1 MILLFYTPLTKKV
14 TQGEIIMKKI
24 GVVVTTLLLG
34 TIVLFAKGDLHSIDL
49 KMADPDPQRVT
60 PSDKEEILSFST
72 MIQKSMKSVVN
83 IKSTQS
89 DPNSKQIQEL
99 MRDPYFRRFFSI
111 PSHPRPR
118 GALGSGVILSEDGY
132 IVTNNHVVENATSIT
147 VTLPDDPKE
156 YEAKLIGTDKD
167 SDLAVIKIEADGL
180 KPIEVGDSNNL
191 KVADV
196 VFAVGN
202 PFGVGETVT
211 QGIVS
216 ALNKNHVGINQYENF
231 IQTDASI
238 NPGNSGG
245 ALVDSRGALVGIN
258 SAILSRSGGNNG
270 IGFAIP
276 VSMVKRVVTSLIS
289 SGKVTRGY
297 LGVTISD
304 LNSELAQLYKHQ
316 NGAVVVNLDE
326 DGPAYKSG
334 FKRGDLIYKIND
346 KNVKDP
352 SSLKQIVASLKPDS
366 QNTFYVERDK
376 KEIQIDTKLGSRDGF
391 VLGKSLDKALGGMK
405 LSELNTQNMQEYRL
419 SSSVNGVLI
428 EDVYPRSRAERAG
441 FQAGDVIIQIENSNI
456 SNISDLKKV
465 ISRYKNRPKRIY
477 VNRYGTIL
485 MLAMR

>member
-1 MILLFYTPLTKKV
+1 M
-14 TQGEIIMKKI
+14 
-24 GVVVTTLLLG
+24 
-34 TIVLFAKGDLHSIDL
+34 
-49 KMADPDPQRVT
+49 
-60 PSDKEEILSFST
+60 
-72 MIQKSMKSVVN
+72 
-83 IKSTQS
+83 
-89 DPNSKQIQEL
+89 PNS
-99 MRDPYFRRFFSI
+99 
-111 PSHPRPR
+111 RPH
-118 GALGSGVILSEDGY
+118 GALGSGVILSKDGY
-132 IVTNNHVVENATSIT
+132 IVTNNHVVENATKIT

-167 SDLAVIKIEADGL
+167 SDLAVIKIEANNL
-180 KPIEVGDSNNL
+180 NPIEVGDSNYL
-191 KVADV
+191 KVGDV

-276 VSMVKRVVTSLIS
+276 VSMVKRVVSSLIS
-289 SGKVTRGY
+289 QGKVVRGY

-304 LNSELAQLYKHQ
+304 LNSELTQIYKHK

-326 DGPAYKSG
+326 NGPAFKSG
-334 FKRGDLIYKIND
+334 FRRGDLIYKIKD
-346 KNVKDP
+346 KEVKDA
-352 SSLKQIVASLKPDS
+352 SSLKQIVASLKPGS
-366 QNTFYVERDK
+366 TNTFYVERDK
-376 KEIQIDTKLGSRDGF
+376 KDLKIETKLGSRDGF
-391 VLGKSLDKALGGMK
+391 VLGKSLEQALGGMK
-405 LSELNTQNMQEYRL
+405 LSELNTQNMQQYRL
-419 SSSVNGVLI
+419 SSTISGVLI

-441 FQAGDVIIQIENSNI
+441 FQAGDVIIQIENTNVSNL
-456 SNISDLKKV
+456 NDLKKV
-465 ISRYKNRPKRIY
+465 LRVYKHRPKRIY

-485 MLAMR
+485 MFVMR

>member
-1 MILLFYTPLTKKV
+1 MKKMNILLISLL
-14 TQGEIIMKKI
+14 I
-24 GVVVTTLLLG
+24 GGLALG
-34 TIVLFAKGDLHSIDL
+34 AKGLSKGIDL
-49 KMADPDPQRVT
+49 NVVDPTPHRVT
-60 PSDKEEILSFST
+60 PSDSDEILSFSNRL
-72 MIQKSMKSVVN
+72 QKSMKSVVN
-83 IKSTQS
+83 IKSIQS
-89 DPNSKQIQEL
+89 DPNSQQIQEL
-99 MRDPYFRRFFSI
+99 MRDPYFRRFFSM
-111 PSHPRPR
+111 PNSRPH
-118 GALGSGVILSEDGY
+118 GALGSGVILSKDGY
-132 IVTNNHVVENATSIT
+132 IVTNNHVVENATKIT

-167 SDLAVIKIEADGL
+167 SDLAVIKIEANNL
-180 KPIEVGDSNNL
+180 NPIEVGDSNYL
-191 KVADV
+191 KVGDV

-276 VSMVKRVVTSLIS
+276 VSMVKRVVSSLIS
-289 SGKVTRGY
+289 QGKVVRGY

-304 LNSELAQLYKHQ
+304 LNSELTQIYKHK

-326 DGPAYKSG
+326 NGPAFKSG
-334 FKRGDLIYKIND
+334 FRRGDLIYKIND
-346 KNVKDP
+346 KEVKDA
-352 SSLKQIVASLKPDS
+352 SSLKQIVASLKPGS
-366 QNTFYVERDK
+366 TNTFYVERDK
-376 KEIQIDTKLGSRDGF
+376 KDLKIETKLGSRDGF
-391 VLGKSLDKALGGMK
+391 VLGKSLEQALGGMK
-405 LSELNTQNMQEYRL
+405 LSELNTQNMQQYRL
-419 SSSVNGVLI
+419 PSSISGVLI

-456 SNISDLKKV
+456 SNLNDLKKV
-465 ISRYKNRPKRIY
+465 LRVYKHRPKRIY

-485 MLAMR
+485 MFVMR